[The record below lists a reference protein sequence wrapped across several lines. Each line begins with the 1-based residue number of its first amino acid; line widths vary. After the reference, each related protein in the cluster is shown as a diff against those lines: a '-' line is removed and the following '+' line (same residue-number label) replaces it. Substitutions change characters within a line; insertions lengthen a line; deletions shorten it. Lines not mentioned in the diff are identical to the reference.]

1 MSGPWKPGTGIALNW
16 YSSLWGPGPP
26 SRTVSQACLWS
37 RRAASLPPGSLPHH
51 SPKGVP
57 TTQTAHDKVCLAHMQ
72 LPAEGCW
79 WCCRESSKG
88 PGEAASMPLSSLHP
102 EPRANSARV
111 LRSGPAQPA
120 ADRTA
125 GKTQERE
132 HGSLMSSVPVYCI
145 LDFCC
150 SYFNNLKSEL
160 IKFGTHPESYCLHK
174 ISHSFSSLQS
184 SKGRRWQLT
193 K

>member
-1 MSGPWKPGTGIALNW
+1 
-16 YSSLWGPGPP
+16 
-26 SRTVSQACLWS
+26 
-37 RRAASLPPGSLPHH
+37 
-51 SPKGVP
+51 
-57 TTQTAHDKVCLAHMQ
+57 
-72 LPAEGCW
+72 
-79 WCCRESSKG
+79 
-88 PGEAASMPLSSLHP
+88 MPLSSLHP

-111 LRSGPAQPA
+111 LRSGPAQPV
-120 ADRTA
+120 ADRRTA

-174 ISHSFSSLQS
+174 ISHSFNSLQS
-184 SKGRRWQLT
+184 SKGRR
-193 K
+193 